1 MILGAVG
8 STTALGSGWV
18 EMAIDPTELETLR
31 DALIRARASGVRVTQ
46 FEGKRI
52 DYSTDAEMAKA
63 IADLE
68 GRIARA
74 ASPRPGSVAFATSK
88 GM

>member
-1 MILGAVG
+1 
-8 STTALGSGWV
+8 
-18 EMAIDPTELETLR
+18 MAIDPTELATLR

-46 FEGKRI
+46 FEGKRVE
-52 DYSTDAEMAKA
+52 YSNDLEMSKA

-68 GRIARA
+68 TRIRN
-74 ASPRPGSVAFATSK
+74 ASAPRSGSISFATSK

>member
-1 MILGAVG
+1 
-8 STTALGSGWV
+8 
-18 EMAIDPTELETLR
+18 MAINPTELETLR

-46 FEGKRI
+46 FEGKRVE
-52 DYSTDAEMAKA
+52 YANDAEMAKA

-68 GRIARA
+68 TRIRS
-74 ASPRPGSVAFATSK
+74 ASVSRPGSVTFATSK

>member
-1 MILGAVG
+1 
-8 STTALGSGWV
+8 
-18 EMAIDPTELETLR
+18 MAIDPTELETLR

-46 FEGKRI
+46 FDGKRVE
-52 DYSTDAEMAKA
+52 YANDAEMAKA

-68 GRIARA
+68 TRIRT
-74 ASPRPGSVAFATSK
+74 ASAPRPGSISFATSK

>member
-1 MILGAVG
+1 M
-8 STTALGSGWV
+8 
-18 EMAIDPTELETLR
+18 R

-46 FEGKRI
+46 FDGKRVE
-52 DYSTDAEMAKA
+52 YANDAEMAKA

-68 GRIARA
+68 TRIRT
-74 ASPRPGSVAFATSK
+74 ASAPRPGSISFSSSK

>member
-1 MILGAVG
+1 MTIN
-8 STTALGSGWV
+8 
-18 EMAIDPTELETLR
+18 PTELETLR

-46 FEGKRI
+46 FEGKRVE
-52 DYSTDAEMAKA
+52 YANDAEMAKA

-68 GRIARA
+68 TRIRN
-74 ASPRPGSVAFATSK
+74 ASAPRPGSVTFVTSK